1 MKTNVFIIAAISG
14 FVATGAMAQTTA
26 FDNADAT
33 VDAVDDI
40 EEAIT
45 DAAERDI
52 GTFGNEGREIGS
64 YGSVS
69 LRGTADKTNGVESS
83 DVSVGLRYGTFDGV
97 NGIDVTAAF
106 TYGTDEAVET
116 TNKLQAGV
124 DYRRDF
130 NDTIFAYAKADIYLN
145 KLADQDYADE
155 VAADATYDEEAD
167 SSQDLFVGAGIG
179 YRIYNSAD
187 TQWSI
192 QAGPGYRSKTVL
204 GVETNEA
211 AASVSSNL
219 FKSLTE
225 TSYVTNDTD
234 VIYSESSTT
243 VNNELA
249 LSVSLTDTL
258 ALRTSLATKFDD
270 ASDDSF
276 ADTDNTIGVSV
287 VYNFN

>member
-14 FVATGAMAQTTA
+14 FVATGAIAQTST
-26 FDNADAT
+26 FDNVDAAADA
-33 VDAVDDI
+33 VEDI

-52 GTFGNEGREIGS
+52 GKFGNEGRQVGS

-69 LRGTADKTNGVESS
+69 LRATADKINGIESS

-116 TNKLQAGV
+116 TNKLLAGV

-130 NDTIFAYAKADIYLN
+130 NDTLFGYAKADLIFN
-145 KLADQDYADE
+145 KLAD
-155 VAADATYDEEAD
+155 DAVLAPGETRDA
-167 SSQDLFVGAGIG
+167 SQDIFVGAGIG
-179 YRIYNSAD
+179 YRIYNTAD
-187 TQWSI
+187 TQWSV
-192 QAGPGYRSKTVL
+192 QAGPGYRWKTVG

-211 AASVSSNL
+211 AASVSSNV
-219 FKSLTE
+219 FKSLTD

-234 VIYSESSTT
+234 VIYSETSTS

-249 LSVSLTDTL
+249 LNVSMTDTL
-258 ALRTSLATKFDD
+258 TLRTSYTTNFDD
-270 ASDDSF
+270 ASDASFSDADS
-276 ADTDNTIGVSV
+276 TLGVSV

>member
-33 VDAVDDI
+33 ADAVDDI

-155 VAADATYDEEAD
+155 IAADATYDEEAD

>member
-1 MKTNVFIIAAISG
+1 MKTNTLIIAAISG
-14 FVATGAMAQTTA
+14 FVATGAMAQVSTFDRLDTA
-26 FDNADAT
+26 AASD
-33 VDAVDDI
+33 VVDDI
-40 EEAIT
+40 EESIT
-45 DAAERDI
+45 DAADRELSA
-52 GTFGNEGREIGS
+52 FGNEGREVGS

-69 LRGTADKTNGVESS
+69 LRATADKISGVESS

-97 NGIDVTAAF
+97 NGIDATAAF

-130 NDTIFAYAKADIYLN
+130 NDTLFAYVKADLYFN
-145 KLADQDYADE
+145 KLADDA
-155 VAADATYDEEAD
+155 VLAAGESRD
-167 SSQDLFVGAGIG
+167 SSQDIFVGAGLG
-179 YRIYNSAD
+179 YRIFNDAS
-187 TQWSI
+187 TQWSL
-192 QAGPGYRSKTVL
+192 QAGPGYRWNTVS

-211 AASVSSNL
+211 AASVSSNF

-234 VIYSESSTT
+234 VIYSETSTT
-243 VNNELA
+243 LTNELA

-258 ALRTSLATKFDD
+258 SLRTSYATKFDD
-270 ASDDSF
+270 ASDASF
-276 ADTDNTIGVSV
+276 SDADNTLGVSV

>member
-1 MKTNVFIIAAISG
+1 MKTNTLIIAAISG
-14 FVATGAMAQTTA
+14 FVATGAMAHVSTFDRLDTA
-26 FDNADAT
+26 AASD
-33 VDAVDDI
+33 VVDDI
-40 EEAIT
+40 EESIT
-45 DAAERDI
+45 DAADRELSA
-52 GTFGNEGREIGS
+52 FGNEGREVGS

-69 LRGTADKTNGVESS
+69 LRATADKISGVESS

-97 NGIDVTAAF
+97 NGIDATAAF

-130 NDTIFAYAKADIYLN
+130 NDTLFAYVKADLYFN
-145 KLADQDYADE
+145 KLADDA
-155 VAADATYDEEAD
+155 VLAAGESRD
-167 SSQDLFVGAGIG
+167 SSQDIFVGAGLG
-179 YRIYNSAD
+179 YRIFNDAS
-187 TQWSI
+187 TQWSL
-192 QAGPGYRSKTVL
+192 QAGPGYRWNTVS

-211 AASVSSNL
+211 SASVSSNF

-234 VIYSESSTT
+234 VIYSETSTT
-243 VNNELA
+243 VTNELA

-258 ALRTSLATKFDD
+258 SLRTSYATKFDD
-270 ASDDSF
+270 ASDASF
-276 ADTDNTIGVSV
+276 SDADNTLGVSV